1 VSGEAAPHVLVVDD
15 HRDIRDGL
23 RRYLRRE
30 GLRVSIAADAGEA
43 REVIGGYAVDI
54 VVLDIMMPGEDG
66 LSLCRYL
73 RENLNLPVILL
84 TAKDEETDR
93 IVGLEVGA
101 DDYVPKPFNPRE
113 LLARIRSVLRRT
125 NTLPPQRTRP
135 EGRYAQFGAW
145 WLDAGRR
152 EVTDPE
158 GRVVALSDSEY
169 RLLTVLLAYPQT
181 VLTRDQLL
189 DRVHGRDSEAFERS
203 IDILVSRLRRKI
215 ERDPKRPELI
225 QTSRGGGY
233 QFAMEV
239 SWS

>member
-1 VSGEAAPHVLVVDD
+1 VSGEPAPHVLVVDD

-30 GLRVSIAADAGEA
+30 GLRVSIAADAAEA
-43 REVIGGYAVDI
+43 RQVIEGYAVDL

-66 LSLCRYL
+66 LSLCRHL
-73 RENLNLPVILL
+73 RESLNLPVILL

-125 NTLPPQRTRP
+125 HTLPPQRTQVG
-135 EGRYAQFGAW
+135 GRYARFGAW
-145 WLDAGRR
+145 RLDAGRR
-152 EVTDPE
+152 EVTTPD

-169 RLLTVLLAYPQT
+169 RLLTAFLAHPQT
-181 VLTRDQLL
+181 VLTREQLL

-203 IDILVSRLRRKI
+203 VDILVSRLRRKV

-225 QTSRGGGY
+225 RTCRGGGY
-233 QFAMEV
+233 QVAEVV